1 MIRILV
7 IRPGTTEYDEQGRI
21 MGRLD
26 IPLTEDGTAQVA
38 QTVEEIA
45 HLPVEVVYTAPSQS
59 SLQTAEAI
67 AKKTSAK
74 VKRVGLFDNLDPG
87 LWEGKLVDEVKN
99 QQPKAYKC
107 WEENPESVCP
117 PEGEMVVDAKQRFR
131 KGIQKT
137 LGKHKTGVFALVV
150 PEPMASVVC
159 SVLKDDVLG
168 NLWQAECSEGG
179 QWELI
184 DYDQARTKAG

>member
-21 MGRLD
+21 MGRLN
-26 IPLTEDGTAQVA
+26 IPLSQDGTAQVA
-38 QTVEEIA
+38 QTVQEIA
-45 HLPVEVVYTAPSQS
+45 HIPLEIVYTAPSKS

-67 AKKTSAK
+67 AARTSAK
-74 VKRVGLFDNLDPG
+74 VKKVDLFDNLDPG
-87 LWEGKLVDEVKN
+87 LWEGKLVDEVRS
-99 QQPKAYKC
+99 QQPKAYKG

-117 PEGEMVVDAKQRFR
+117 PEGEMVGAARQRFR
-131 KGIQKT
+131 KGIEKT
-137 LGKHKTGVFALVV
+137 LAKHKTGTYALVV

-159 SVLKDDVLG
+159 SVLKNDVLG
-168 NLWQAECSEGG
+168 NLWHAECSEGG

-184 DYDQARTKAG
+184 DFDQVRTKAG